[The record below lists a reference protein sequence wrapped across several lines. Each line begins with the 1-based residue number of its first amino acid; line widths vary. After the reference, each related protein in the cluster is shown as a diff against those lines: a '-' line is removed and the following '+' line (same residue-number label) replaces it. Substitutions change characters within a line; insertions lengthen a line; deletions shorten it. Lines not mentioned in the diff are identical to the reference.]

1 MRREQDHRQVLLDVK
16 KIRPIDPSIAA
27 WNGGGLPT
35 LNLDLSV
42 KDVFSSIDS
51 TWEKIFKSLLR
62 KNEDHKDDIPD
73 IFLKLLNASIRGYQ
87 IWKKLSVNYMS
98 SP

>member
-1 MRREQDHRQVLLDVK
+1 MY
-16 KIRPIDPSIAA
+16 IDPSIAA

-42 KDVFSSIDS
+42 RDVFSSIDS